1 MEQSLRLSQVKQTEI
16 IISAHQLPPKI
27 DYTNPNGP
35 ESGVGRE
42 IFSKLLDP
50 LEFPPAVIDQK
61 IRQGT
66 TEHDSAFQANTDE
79 GRRVGV
85 TWKL

>member
-1 MEQSLRLSQVKQTEI
+1 MEQSLRLSQVKQTQI

-27 DYTNPNGP
+27 DYTNSYSF

-42 IFSKLLDP
+42 VFSKLLDP
-50 LEFPPAVIDQK
+50 LEFSPTVIDKK

-66 TEHDSAFQANTDE
+66 AEHDSANQANTDE